1 MGLTDIAA
9 AVILGLTLTGAAHG
23 SESESPFDQ
32 NPARF
37 VQLAHHDGFIV
48 GICNRDRATLL
59 DQLRHWRAR
68 LEMRR
73 EQLHAVAGDGQ
84 LSARDVL
91 ITLLMP
97 GGLLYAAQRHD
108 NIRRAESLRQQV
120 DIRLEEMA
128 AELRA
133 FQGGPALNAG
143 L

>member
-1 MGLTDIAA
+1 MGHKRIATA
-9 AVILGLTLTGAAHG
+9 LLLGATLTGVAHG
-23 SESESPFDQ
+23 SEAESPFDQ

-59 DQLRHWRAR
+59 DQLRHWRTR
-68 LEMRR
+68 LQLRR
-73 EQLHAVAGDGQ
+73 EQLHAIAGDGQ
-84 LSARDVL
+84 LTARDVL

-108 NIRRAESLRQQV
+108 NIRRAGSLRQEV
-120 DIRLEEMA
+120 DIHLEEVV

-133 FQGGPALNAG
+133 FEGSPALSAG